1 MSHDDTPLTILTDS
15 DDPLFPTYET
25 ATEISSKLDYITEL
39 FISSSQLL
47 SFTRQGFPPVDLTR
61 LSTFFQLLPYNVNVD
76 RASLQLVKKSILSL
90 RRLKS
95 CIIKLHSSVV
105 IQIDLH
111 KNNPQNILL
120 FLSDQTNKLQIFFY
134 KLSQQRDLYIQLIE
148 HISKNTTDPPKP
160 DVYLEPAYAI
170 DWLVK
175 LVNMY
180 TSYISEEKISYMSF
194 MSTLILHHKK
204 LEFDDLQ
211 HLIYVCECMF
221 GGTSIETVNSNFI
234 HWMQQYYFS
243 CTPAI
248 RNVINF
254 Y

>member
-1 MSHDDTPLTILTDS
+1 MSQDDTPMTILTDS

-47 SFTRQGFPPVDLTR
+47 SFTRPGFPPIDLTR
-61 LSTFFQLLPYNVNVD
+61 LNTFFQLLPYNVNVD
-76 RASLQLVKKSILSL
+76 SNSLKLIKQAILSL

-105 IQIDLH
+105 LEMDINKL
-111 KNNPQNILL
+111 NPQKILL
-120 FLSDQTNKLQIFFY
+120 FLSEQTNKLQTLFY
-134 KLSQQRDLYIQLIE
+134 KLNQQRDLYVKLVD
-148 HISKNTTDPPKP
+148 HISNNITDPPKP
-160 DVYLEPAYAI
+160 DIYLEPAYAI

-180 TSYISEEKISYMSF
+180 TTCISEEKISYMSF

-221 GGTSIETVNSNFI
+221 GGYSIETVNSNFI